1 MTMATSVI
9 SFLGTGQKIQPQD
22 VRSEYRKTIYR
33 FTLPN
38 GGHFDRE
45 TSLFGT
51 ALVDYLRH
59 IGVEIDRWVVLGTS
73 ASLWSELI
81 RVIPDQDAIDEEE
94 YCRIDDR
101 VIARNVDSKSLQKW
115 EQILNEHARP
125 LELRLCLIGE
135 ALDPQS
141 QQQIARALFD
151 NVPHGNDVIFDISHG
166 FRHMPVIAAFVIS
179 LMRWTHGVKNVRFFS
194 GVFEARQG
202 DITPVIELPICQ
214 QLVEAT
220 EAAAILK
227 LTGNYAPLARR
238 LGVNAE
244 ESWFLE
250 NTNQLHT
257 ARSKAQ
263 SMNKQA
269 KQRTD
274 AVGSELLRLLMER
287 LLWTQQSYYADRVRQ
302 SAVEALDHGDYF
314 RAAVLMYEALLIAA
328 AKILNLSGDP
338 LAYDLRQQGET
349 ELFNRL
355 GGDARELLTDLQ
367 HARNSCAHG
376 SRSSRSRVQHIM
388 QSPEAFR
395 ELIRKASELFDRLPE
410 LLTS

>member
-1 MTMATSVI
+1 MATSVI

-338 LAYDLRQQGET
+338 LAYGLRQQGEK

-388 QSPEAFR
+388 QSPDAFR
-395 ELIRKASELFDRLPE
+395 ELIKKASELFDRLPE
-410 LLTS
+410 LLKP

>member
-1 MTMATSVI
+1 MSTSVI
-9 SFLGTGQKIQPQD
+9 SFLGTGQKIQPQEA
-22 VRSEYRKTIYR
+22 RSEYRKTIYR
-33 FTLPN
+33 FTLSD

-51 ALVDYLRH
+51 ALVEYLRH

-81 RVIPDQDAIDEEE
+81 RIIPDQDAIGEEE

-101 VIARNVDSKSLQKW
+101 VIARNVDLESLQKW

-125 LELRLCLIGE
+125 LQLRLCLIGE

-166 FRHMPVIAAFVIS
+166 FRHMPVIATFVIS

-214 QLVEAT
+214 QLVEDT

-227 LTGNYAPLARR
+227 LTGNYAPVAQC
-238 LGVNAE
+238 LGVDAE

-263 SMNKQA
+263 SLAKQA
-269 KQRTD
+269 IQAAD
-274 AVGSELLRLLMER
+274 AVGRELQRLLRER
-287 LLWTQQSYYADRVRQ
+287 LEWTKQGSFAERVRQ

-338 LAYDLRQQGET
+338 LAYDLRQQGGT

-376 SRSSRSRVQHIM
+376 SRSPRSRVQHIM

-395 ELIRKASELFDRLPE
+395 ELIKKASELFDRLPE